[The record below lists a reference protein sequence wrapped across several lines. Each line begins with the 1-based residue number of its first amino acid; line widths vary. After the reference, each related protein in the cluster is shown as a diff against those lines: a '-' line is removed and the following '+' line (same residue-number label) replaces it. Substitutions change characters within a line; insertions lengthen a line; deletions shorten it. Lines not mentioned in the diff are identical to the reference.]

1 MRHRGLG
8 WLRGGTG
15 LCFPAEALQSSDGA
29 KPERMCQVFL
39 YCRKGETSA
48 PRPTRPLTPGS
59 SPARGE
65 GGDKSR
71 VASRWL
77 RRPRLPSL
85 SPRAQGRGRTAKQWV
100 RALAAALKCGLPI
113 QTSPVRGRRLR

>member
-48 PRPTRPLTPGS
+48 PRPTRPLTPAPLQQGERGGINLVWLHVGCVGHGCRP
-59 SPARGE
+59 SPQGPKGE
-65 GGDKSR
+65 GG
-71 VASRWL
+71 
-77 RRPRLPSL
+77 PRS
-85 SPRAQGRGRTAKQWV
+85 SG
-100 RALAAALKCGLPI
+100 
-113 QTSPVRGRRLR
+113 